1 MKTSVKPSTLVII
14 HRSSEVLLGMK
25 KRGFGAGRWNGFGGK
40 VEPGERVEQAA
51 RRELREEASIE
62 AGELSLTGRLD
73 FEFETSPEILRVY
86 IFRGED
92 FTGQPQPSEEMSPA
106 WFFVDEIPFA
116 DMWPDDIHW
125 FPLFLSKRKFT
136 GRFLFDPE
144 ENILE
149 KELHSVKKIDIDN
162 LEA

>member
-1 MKTSVKPSTLVII
+1 MV
-14 HRSSEVLLGMK
+14 
-25 KRGFGAGRWNGFGGK
+25 FFWGGK
-40 VEPGERVEQAA
+40 VESGERVEQAA

-73 FEFETSPEILRVY
+73 FEFETGPEILRVY

-92 FTGQPQPSEEMSPA
+92 FTGQPKPSEEMSPA

-149 KELHSVKKIDIDN
+149 KELYSVEEIGINN
-162 LEA
+162 LEV